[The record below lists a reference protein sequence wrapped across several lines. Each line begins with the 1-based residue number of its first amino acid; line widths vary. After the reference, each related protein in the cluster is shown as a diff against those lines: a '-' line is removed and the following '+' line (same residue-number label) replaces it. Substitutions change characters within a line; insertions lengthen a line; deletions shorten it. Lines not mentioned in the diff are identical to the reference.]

1 MGTRTVGAATVQY
14 LPSDQVRDTLGRQLA
29 WVRDTSGILVIT
41 DAGIP
46 DGALVPPDLLTKA
59 GLTPVREQGVREAR
73 ARWGATR
80 ADATDEGPQGLTH
93 HRTLMAVLVDQPTV
107 IALTQG
113 LPVLAFTELTV
124 TGSGIVLSDGTPVVP
139 GTYAL
144 RDGKVVHID
153 APEEREWDMS
163 LDEDILYDDQTPDD
177 VIRSILD
184 DTAAHVAGVLMRR
197 ARATQDTAAKQEVKD
212 RMQEVWKLKSDLGLS
227 RQQMVEHILRLRD
240 ELRA

>member
-1 MGTRTVGAATVQY
+1 
-14 LPSDQVRDTLGRQLA
+14 
-29 WVRDTSGILVIT
+29 
-41 DAGIP
+41 
-46 DGALVPPDLLTKA
+46 
-59 GLTPVREQGVREAR
+59 
-73 ARWGATR
+73 
-80 ADATDEGPQGLTH
+80 
-93 HRTLMAVLVDQPTV
+93 
-107 IALTQG
+107 
-113 LPVLAFTELTV
+113 
-124 TGSGIVLSDGTPVVP
+124 
-139 GTYAL
+139 
-144 RDGKVVHID
+144 
-153 APEEREWDMS
+153 MS